1 MHLIDDYILAKS
13 LTSGELPTLII
24 HAVRRS
30 RKERESLIEQNWL
43 NALSD
48 NIPNAVYFKDTNRQ
62 FTKVNIA
69 TASSYGHSEPKE
81 TYRPK

>member
-1 MHLIDDYILAKS
+1 MHLIVDYILVES
-13 LTSGELPTLII
+13 LTSGELPTLTT
-24 HAVRRS
+24 HAIRRP
-30 RKERESLIEQNWL
+30 RKEREFLTEKNLL
-43 NALSD
+43 NALLD

-69 TASSYGHSEPKE
+69 MASSYGHSEPKE